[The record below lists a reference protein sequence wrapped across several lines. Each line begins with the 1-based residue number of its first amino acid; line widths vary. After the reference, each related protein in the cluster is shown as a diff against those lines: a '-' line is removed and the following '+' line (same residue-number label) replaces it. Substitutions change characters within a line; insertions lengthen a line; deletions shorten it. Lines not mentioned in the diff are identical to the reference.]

1 MGNKEDNLRYGGMVF
16 LISSLAFG
24 ALLAM
29 YAFMRTKDRS
39 QATENLK

>member
-1 MGNKEDNLRYGGMVF
+1 MGKKENNLHYGGMIF
-16 LISSLAFG
+16 LIASLVFG

-39 QATENLK
+39 QAKENLK